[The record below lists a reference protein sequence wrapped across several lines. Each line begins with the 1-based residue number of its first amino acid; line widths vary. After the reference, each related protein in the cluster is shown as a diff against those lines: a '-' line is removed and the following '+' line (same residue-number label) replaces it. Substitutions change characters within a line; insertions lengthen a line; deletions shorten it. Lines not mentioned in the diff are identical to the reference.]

1 MRAAYSS
8 SASAAAAQQVNGNLI
23 ANTRR
28 FVLKHYDEN
37 AWQEVLLAMPPAHRE
52 TVASVVPIGWYDCF
66 TYDLLNQHVA
76 QVLGPR
82 RPDDVLQALGRF
94 TAEQDFG
101 GIHRLFLRLV
111 TPNTVFE
118 QLPRIWGRYQQGGE
132 WVVEKRGEAEWLG
145 TQKDCDVSSE
155 ATCIRVQGF
164 VQRVG
169 EMTSQRGLR
178 VERPM
183 CRLRGDPHCQLL
195 ARWLA

>member
-1 MRAAYSS
+1 VASS
-8 SASAAAAQQVNGNLI
+8 QRVNGSLI

-28 FVLKHYDEN
+28 FVLKYYDEK
-37 AWQEVLLAMPPAHRE
+37 AWQEVLQGIPSEHSE
-52 TVASVVPIGWYDCF
+52 VATSAVTIGWYDSLI
-66 TYDLLNQHVA
+66 YDLLNQQVA

-82 RPDDVLQALGRF
+82 RPDEILQALGRF

-101 GIHRLFLRLV
+101 GIHRFFLSLV

-118 QLPRIWGRYQQGGE
+118 RLPRIWGRYQQGGE
-132 WVVEKRGEAEWLG
+132 WVVERHGDAEWLG
-145 TQKDCDVSSE
+145 TQKDCEVSSE

-169 EMTSQRGLR
+169 EMTSQRYLR
-178 VERPM
+178 VERPT
-183 CRLRGDPHCQLL
+183 CRLRGDAHCQLL